1 MRLHIEGGTQVH
13 QRHCRQFV
21 RFFSNRFFSK
31 ELNKQINVKLKFI
44 KKPVINYEDDC
55 ACVEWMDNNRQPRK
69 FVISINIPSKVS
81 LRYIISALAHEM
93 VHVKQFVKNELIDLP
108 STNFNVSVFKNKK
121 YNINKVSYYD
131 QPWEIEAYGRERGLT
146 REYFERVKLAKKLL
160 KRPVDF

>member
-1 MRLHIEGGTQVH
+1 MRLQIEGGSNIH
-13 QRHCRQFV
+13 HKHCRQFA
-21 RFFSNRFFSK
+21 RFFSNRFFTK
-31 ELNKQINVKLKFI
+31 DLNKQINIKLKLV

-55 ACVEWMDNNRQPRK
+55 ANVEWMDNNRQPRK
-69 FVISINIPSKVS
+69 FVMNIFIPPKVS

-108 STNFNVSVFKNKK
+108 STDFNVSVYKNKK

-146 REYFERVKLAKKLL
+146 REYFEKVKLAKKLL